1 MVRRI
6 LALSVFLALVAAT
19 AGWAQFPVVIRTGD
33 DSWVTPAGGTF
44 VSFGANPIPAGFF
57 GAGSNPFAGTVGF
70 IGQNI
75 PTAPVG
81 ALNPADTLVTR
92 LNNLSF
98 PALGTLTT
106 RIQIKA
112 LSLRSSAPINVTYGG
127 GAVEQ
132 WRVVLTLS
140 TVVAQPTG
148 TMAVNLACVN
158 GGGTFASALPVVPRF
173 IFTNVLTG
181 VTLVLD
187 CGTSGNGVCGPVT
200 INANSCWSRPN
211 PLGPA
216 SAACLPPIPAGVQ
229 VDGNING
236 AWDYVTIGRR
246 DLLAGVQGCG
256 VGAGC
261 TYCTSTEA
269 HPVGAQHQVVGGSC
283 PQVTP
288 IPIATDVVRNAA
300 QVIKCVASDV
310 DISQTKILTDFK
322 FSGPIVFDVI
332 QAEEPVDA
340 NGADGNDGN

>member
-6 LALSVFLALVAAT
+6 FALSLLLALVGAA
-19 AGWAQFPVVIRTGD
+19 AGWAQFPVNIRTGD

-44 VSFGANPIPAGFF
+44 VNFAPTPIPAGFF
-57 GAGSNPFAGTVGF
+57 GAGSNAYAGTVGF

-92 LNNLSF
+92 LNNMSF
-98 PALGTLTT
+98 PALGVRNT

-112 LSLRSSAPINVTYGG
+112 LSLRSSAPITVTYGG
-127 GAVEQ
+127 GAIEQ
-132 WRVVLTLS
+132 WNVVLTLS
-140 TVVAQPTG
+140 TVVVQPLG
-148 TMAVNLACVN
+148 TMTVTLACVN
-158 GGGTFASALPVVPRF
+158 GGGTFTSSLPVVPRF

-187 CGTSGNGVCGPVT
+187 CGTAGNGVCGPVT

-236 AWDYVTIGRR
+236 VFDYVTIGRR
-246 DLLAGVQGCG
+246 DFLAGVQGCG
-256 VGAGC
+256 VPAGC

-288 IPIATDVVRNAA
+288 IAIATDVVRNAA

-310 DISQTKILTDFK
+310 DISHTKVLTDFK
-322 FSGPIVFDVI
+322 FSGPIVFDVV
-332 QAEEPVDA
+332 QAEEPIEDIEPI
-340 NGADGNDGN
+340 GSDGN